1 MRKYSSRKISVV
13 FCGFMMFLILLHSK
27 QAIEGAKNGVILC
40 LYTVIPA
47 LFPFSVLSVMLRSRI
62 TGCRSRF
69 ILHFEKICNMPEGFG
84 RIFLIGLLGGYPIG
98 AICIE
103 ESVKE
108 GSFDAS
114 EVKYLRALCNNAGP
128 SFIIG
133 MTAELFS
140 NKKYSIYLL
149 VIQGLSAILTCA
161 ILSKNNHPKLRAT
174 RINACK
180 ITDALKTSCSS
191 MAIVCGIII
200 FFNAFTAIIK
210 NYITKFVT
218 QMTWIIITGLL
229 ELTSGISLL
238 PMLFSDEVRFIIA
251 AGMLS
256 FGGFCVTL
264 QTISLSSSGGR
275 YYIAGKLI
283 QAMISVFLAYCI
295 IKLQYGCFV
304 IYLALFIII
313 RCSTFLRKTSAFL

>member
-1 MRKYSSRKISVV
+1 
-13 FCGFMMFLILLHSK
+13 MFLILFHSK
-27 QAIEGAKNGVILC
+27 DAIDGAKNGVILC

-62 TGCRSRF
+62 TGRSNRF
-69 ILHFEKICNMPEGFG
+69 LRHYERICNLPEGFG

-103 ESVKE
+103 EYVKE
-108 GSFDAS
+108 GSLNSS
-114 EVKYLRALCNNAGP
+114 EVKYLRAICNNAGP

-133 MTAELFS
+133 MTAGLFS

-149 VIQGLSAILTCA
+149 MIQSLSAILTCT
-161 ILSKNNHPKLRAT
+161 IFSQNNQPTLHTITPR
-174 RINACK
+174 ACK

-191 MAIVCGIII
+191 MAVVCGIII
-200 FFNAFTAIIK
+200 LFNAITAILK

-218 QMTWIIITGLL
+218 QTAWIIITGLL

-238 PMLFSDEVRFIIA
+238 SLLFSEELRFIIA

-264 QTISLSSSGGR
+264 QTISLSGLGGG
-275 YYIAGKLI
+275 YYIVGKLI
-283 QAMISVFLAYCI
+283 QAVISILLAYCI
-295 IKLQYGCFV
+295 IRLQYGCFI
-304 IYLALFIII
+304 IYLALFMVI
-313 RCSTFLRKTSAFL
+313 RYSKLLKKNKCILVNNSGNSRRNPV